1 MSLGWHIGKGGEYK
15 VNLPVLSDDEIE
27 VINHIENMFKE
38 ITKYKEFDS
47 PDKAKKEIHKLLM
60 KYCESEEIMIDE
72 DQEEYLTKMTV
83 YHIYGFAGME
93 ELLKDNSIEEI
104 GIIGLGKPVYVYI
117 RKQGWKQTNL
127 YYDDLEFTINLINKM
142 SRTIGRRITYKNP
155 RLNAILP
162 DGSRLHASI
171 PPISNVEV
179 TIRKFRENPMTVFD
193 LLAFKTVSD
202 EAMALLWFLMQS
214 DISILIAGNT
224 ASGKTTTL
232 NALFSYIPLN
242 ERVLITEETPEIN
255 IPHKHI
261 VKLISNPELNITLSN
276 LVSDSL
282 RMRPDRVIVGEVR
295 TSEEVSALMDTILSG
310 QARGSYAT
318 FHAQSSV
325 EALNR
330 LRSLGV
336 LDIDLPSIDVIVIQ
350 RRMMKYN
357 IKTRNSVEVRR
368 IVEIV
373 EVDKKNIGRTNP
385 LFVYDYEEDKWK
397 PNYQDSELLS
407 RLSSSLGMTKKDTLA
422 EIKKRKE
429 FLKKNMKKKWDF
441 ATAVNEIQKFGYG
454 LSL

>member
-1 MSLGWHIGKGGEYK
+1 
-15 VNLPVLSDDEIE
+15 
-27 VINHIENMFKE
+27 
-38 ITKYKEFDS
+38 
-47 PDKAKKEIHKLLM
+47 
-60 KYCESEEIMIDE
+60 
-72 DQEEYLTKMTV
+72 
-83 YHIYGFAGME
+83 
-93 ELLKDNSIEEI
+93 
-104 GIIGLGKPVYVYI
+104 
-117 RKQGWKQTNL
+117 
-127 YYDDLEFTINLINKM
+127 
-142 SRTIGRRITYKNP
+142 
-155 RLNAILP
+155 
-162 DGSRLHASI
+162 
-171 PPISNVEV
+171 
-179 TIRKFRENPMTVFD
+179 
-193 LLAFKTVSD
+193 
-202 EAMALLWFLMQS
+202 MQS

-232 NALFSYIPLN
+232 NALFSYVPLN

-368 IVEIV
+368 IVEIA

-385 LFVYDYEEDKWK
+385 LFVYDYEKDKWK